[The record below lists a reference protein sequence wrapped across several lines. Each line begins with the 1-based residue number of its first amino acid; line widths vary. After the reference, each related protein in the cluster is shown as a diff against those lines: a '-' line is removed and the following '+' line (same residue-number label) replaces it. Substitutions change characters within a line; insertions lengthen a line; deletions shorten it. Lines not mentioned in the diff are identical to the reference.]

1 MTNFRR
7 ELIKQMKETLN
18 EEAVTLTT
26 FDKVVI
32 MGQLFDL
39 ASMVAKMS
47 IRLEN
52 ASLIS
57 DEEENNILTN
67 MCSAQSIVA
76 MILECEKEHIDMA
89 AQFSQCMPDEVL
101 KNMDVKSRKESIID
115 FSNEAKAWI

>member
-1 MTNFRR
+1 
-7 ELIKQMKETLN
+7 MKETLN

-89 AQFSQCMPDEVL
+89 AQFSQCMPDEGL

-115 FSNEAKAWI
+115 FSNEAKA